1 MKLSAKIS
9 IMPQDALLDPQ
20 GKTVENNTAKLGIN
34 NISNIRIGKYI
45 SLDLESEN
53 INEAKKTIEEI
64 CDKLLENQIT
74 EKYEYIIHFEPRQLL
89 KSKLKF
95 KIIT

>member
-64 CDKLLENQIT
+64 CDKLLVNQIT
-74 EKYEYIIHFEPRQLL
+74 EKYDY
-89 KSKLKF
+89 
-95 KIIT
+95 KIIEN